1 MRLSSFLLCAS
12 QPMLTLFSLALLV
25 PIPGAHGHPHFPLAI
40 LPTLENPEWEAD
52 LLQLQASL
60 DVPGAVA
67 AAGLRSWGQLLE
79 LGPEDPRLGLLR
91 ELVAE
96 NSWGQKGLMRG
107 QRGDLERRPLGPFP
121 GHPMDTLHYQEGGE
135 EEGEGGGKRNEALTS
150 IAGGLQAFNREKGG
164 FGFRFGR
171 K

>member
-1 MRLSSFLLCAS
+1 MRISSILHCAP
-12 QPMLTLFSLALLV
+12 QPMLALFFLAFLV
-25 PIPGAHGHPHFPLAI
+25 PIPGLNGHPHFPLAI
-40 LPTLENPEWEAD
+40 LPTLENSEWEAA

-60 DVPGAVA
+60 NVPGAVA
-67 AAGLRSWGQLLE
+67 GLRPWGPLLE
-79 LGPEDPRLGLLR
+79 LGPEDPRLALLR
-91 ELVAE
+91 ELMAG
-96 NSWGQKGLMRG
+96 NGWGQEGIRRG
-107 QRGDLERRPLGPFP
+107 QRGDLERRPLGPFS

-135 EEGEGGGKRNEALTS
+135 EEGERGGKRNEALTS